1 MIPPCVKVAGGLSQ
15 PAIKAGLDV
24 MPRHVSL
31 QCLFIMFV
39 PSVAQYVTQ
48 LSIIPIDLACAL
60 PLTRQLLED
69 DPPADWFAQTSS
81 DHTILLAAVN

>member
-15 PAIKAGLDV
+15 PAIQAGLDV

-31 QCLFIMFV
+31 QCLFIIV

-48 LSIIPIDLACAL
+48 LSIIPIDLTCAL
-60 PLTRQLLED
+60 PLARQLLED
-69 DPPADWFAQTSS
+69 DPPADWFAQASS